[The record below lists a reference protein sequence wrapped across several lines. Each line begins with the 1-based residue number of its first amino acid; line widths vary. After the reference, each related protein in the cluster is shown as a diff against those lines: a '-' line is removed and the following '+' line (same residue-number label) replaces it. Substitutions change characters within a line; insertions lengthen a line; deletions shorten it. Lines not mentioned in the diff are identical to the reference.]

1 MPNAYEAHL
10 RDIFPDEHPGAFT
23 YRRDID
29 NWVWTIFHSCQWDL
43 DYSNPVV
50 FNRMVEEMLNLS
62 NAGIEVL
69 RLDAVA
75 FIWIELGTS
84 CENLSQAHM
93 LIQMLNTV
101 ARIGT
106 PVVLFKS
113 EAIVHPDEVTK

>member
-1 MPNAYEAHL
+1 
-10 RDIFPDEHPGAFT
+10 
-23 YRRDID
+23 
-29 NWVWTIFHSCQWDL
+29 
-43 DYSNPVV
+43 
-50 FNRMVEEMLNLS
+50 
-62 NAGIEVL
+62 AGIEVL